1 VSRLAGHAG
10 TEAIVKER
18 FELVLDPTDLWT
30 IWDNETD
37 QPVVFANQLLAGLS
51 KSEAEAAYQIL
62 VEIVRKRELEKS
74 KKHQQDK
81 KKRSPDAA

>member
-1 VSRLAGHAG
+1 
-10 TEAIVKER
+10 VKER

>member
-1 VSRLAGHAG
+1 M
-10 TEAIVKER
+10 VKER

>member
-1 VSRLAGHAG
+1 M
-10 TEAIVKER
+10 KER

-74 KKHQQDK
+74 RTRTNEK
-81 KKRSPDAA
+81 KKRSTDAA

>member
-1 VSRLAGHAG
+1 M
-10 TEAIVKER
+10 KER
-18 FELVLDPTDLWT
+18 FELVLDPMDLWT

-51 KSEAEAAYQIL
+51 KNEAEAAYQIL

-81 KKRSPDAA
+81 KKRSTDAA

>member
-1 VSRLAGHAG
+1 M
-10 TEAIVKER
+10 KER

-81 KKRSPDAA
+81 KKRAPDAA

>member
-1 VSRLAGHAG
+1 M
-10 TEAIVKER
+10 KER

-62 VEIVRKRELEKS
+62 QEIVKKREREKS
-74 KKHQQDK
+74 ATRTNEK
-81 KKRSPDAA
+81 KKRSNDAA

>member
-1 VSRLAGHAG
+1 M
-10 TEAIVKER
+10 KER

>member
-1 VSRLAGHAG
+1 M
-10 TEAIVKER
+10 
-18 FELVLDPTDLWT
+18 DPTDLWT

-62 VEIVRKRELEKS
+62 QEIVKKREREKS
-74 KKHQQDK
+74 ATRTNEK
-81 KKRSPDAA
+81 KKRSNDAA

>member
-1 VSRLAGHAG
+1 M
-10 TEAIVKER
+10 KER

-62 VEIVRKRELEKS
+62 QEIVKKREREKS
-74 KKHQQDK
+74 ATRTNEK
-81 KKRSPDAA
+81 KKCSNDAA